1 MKTVLR
7 KYFEKGWLKYG
18 NKLISAQDRLNAGN
32 RFYADFYKAGI
43 ENFKV
48 PDLAKPRVDGG
59 NNKGTPDY
67 VLDARARFNAAYKSM
82 TIDGADLV
90 MRVVCWNKGFGLKK
104 RDTDYNHDLEV
115 SKDNLCKALDGLF
128 VHYWGKPQK
137 AKVEIK
143 GVVSQKASEDFGRWL
158 TSMLM
163 K

>member
-1 MKTVLR
+1 MTTVLR

-18 NKLISAQDRLNAGN
+18 NRLISAQDRLNAGN

-67 VLDARARFNAAYKSM
+67 VLDARARFNAAYKAL

-90 MRVVCWNKGFGLKK
+90 MRVVCWDKQIKVNSNDW
-104 RDTDYNHDLEV
+104 RHDIEIA
-115 SKDNLCKALDGLF
+115 KENLCKALDGLF
-128 VHYWGKPQK
+128 IHYWGAPQK
-137 AKVEIK
+137 AKVKIK
-143 GVVSQKASEDFGRWL
+143 GVVSQKADEDFKRWWTL
-158 TSMLM
+158 TLT

>member
-1 MKTVLR
+1 MATVLR

-67 VLDARARFNAAYKSM
+67 VLDARARFNAAYKAL

-90 MRVVCWNKGFGLKK
+90 MRVVCWNKTFKINNGS
-104 RDTDYNHDLEV
+104 DYRHDLEV

-128 VHYWGKPQK
+128 IHYWGAPRK
-137 AKVEIK
+137 AKVEIR

>member
-1 MKTVLR
+1 MATVLR

-43 ENFKV
+43 ENFKI

-67 VLDARARFNAAYKSM
+67 VLDARARFNAAYKSL
-82 TIDGADLV
+82 TIEGADLV
-90 MRVVCWNKGFGLKK
+90 MRVVCWDKQIKVNSNDW
-104 RDTDYNHDLEV
+104 RHDIEIA
-115 SKDNLCKALDGLF
+115 KENLCKALDGLF
-128 VHYWGKPQK
+128 IHYWGAPQK

-143 GVVSQKASEDFGRWL
+143 GVISQKASEDFKRWL